1 MADSKWTDK
10 QTDRLA
16 VVIAQALRTG
26 EIMVAKFGE
35 DSQLDMVV
43 EECAEFTVERCH
55 ALRGRPNHD
64 KLVEETGDVLMT
76 ILQAML
82 ICGPDAVMDSMETKI
97 ARLRAHVGGGTR
109 G

>member
-1 MADSKWTDK
+1 MADSKWTFK
-10 QTDRLA
+10 QLDRLTDIIPVA
-16 VVIAQALRTG
+16 VRIG
-26 EIMVAKFGE
+26 ETMVNKFGE

-55 ALRGRPNHD
+55 ALRGRPNHG

-82 ICGPDAVMDSMETKI
+82 ICGPDAVMDSMESKI
-97 ARLRAHVGGGTR
+97 DRLRKHVGGTNG
-109 G
+109 